1 MILVRGLE
9 PNPNWAGAMWFLLA
23 GVCAT
28 GPGRLLF
35 QFSIKRIGVSR
46 ASVLLTI
53 TPLIQYV
60 ELPLFFLGERPGW
73 TLVAGAILIVLG
85 IMNVIGD
92 RSGIRVELR
101 AAVLGLIPALFY
113 SLSPVF
119 SRLGIEAIPDRLLGN
134 ALTALGVLVFMFSS
148 PPLIPK
154 ENRWK
159 VNLSKLWIFPAG
171 GVVYAMA
178 FYAFL
183 HHHRALFGEFLNA
196 TDPYHGTFFGTY
208 LPDPLPRP
216 RTGNG
221 AAGPQCNY
229 RFFRSCPDFEILTN
243 QILTVSNLVIHFPA
257 KIPPFAKVKFRVL
270 YLPLIWG
277 GRIPIRR
284 AFTYTFGSW
293 LRIQRTEGDPS
304 ECENTKN

>member
-1 MILVRGLE
+1 MSIALLWGLSSGFLFGLADVFTRLGLRTSTPLVGGILVSSTVFTLFSAMILVRGLE

-53 TPLIQYV
+53 TPLFSMLIATV
-60 ELPLFFLGERPGW
+60 FLGERPGW

-178 FYAFL
+178 FYAFYTTI
-183 HHHRALFGEFLNA
+183 AL
-196 TDPYHGTFFGTY
+196 
-208 LPDPLPRP
+208 
-216 RTGNG
+216 
-221 AAGPQCNY
+221 
-229 RFFRSCPDFEILTN
+229 SS
-243 QILTVSNLVIHFPA
+243 VSFST
-257 KIPPFAKVKFRVL
+257 
-270 YLPLIWG
+270 PLIHTMG
-277 GRIPIRR
+277 LFSALISRILFQDLEQVTGRLALSAIIV
-284 AFTYTFGSW
+284 FLGVVLISK
-293 LRIQRTEGDPS
+293 S
-304 ECENTKN
+304 